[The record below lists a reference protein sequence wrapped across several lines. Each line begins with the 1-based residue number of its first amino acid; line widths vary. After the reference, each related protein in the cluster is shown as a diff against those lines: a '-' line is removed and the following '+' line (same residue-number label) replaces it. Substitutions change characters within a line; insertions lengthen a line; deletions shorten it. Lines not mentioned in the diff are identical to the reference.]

1 MATLNVT
8 LNLDSKNV
16 FSDELNFTATDVL
29 SIAGKARRKV
39 VETSTASA
47 VVLAAADYTKAYVY
61 MRNKSSTAAEI
72 ITIEKADS
80 GDEYMFLG
88 AGEFAFFPWS
98 SSVDL
103 FADAAQGTPALEII
117 VFQEAA

>member
-47 VVLAAADYTKAYVY
+47 VV
-61 MRNKSSTAAEI
+61 
-72 ITIEKADS
+72 
-80 GDEYMFLG
+80 
-88 AGEFAFFPWS
+88 
-98 SSVDL
+98 
-103 FADAAQGTPALEII
+103 
-117 VFQEAA
+117 